1 MKSLIQYIYYR
12 LTKFYKNTFGIE
24 DSPGFLIQSCYDWGS
39 QILTSIVCFYILAI
53 ETIILQFL
61 GIRMKTS
68 FILITMLPF
77 IFLHIFFEDVFG
89 DEKKLFAELD
99 KKFKGDKYPI
109 IKGVIIAIFAIL
121 SLVSFI
127 MALRFCK

>member
-68 FILITMLPF
+68 YHSSFCISSLKM
-77 IFLHIFFEDVFG
+77 
-89 DEKKLFAELD
+89 
-99 KKFKGDKYPI
+99 
-109 IKGVIIAIFAIL
+109 
-121 SLVSFI
+121 SLVMKKSFLQNWI
-127 MALRFCK
+127 KNSKETSTQL

>member
-39 QILTSIVCFYILAI
+39 QILTAIVCFYILAI

-61 GIRMKTS
+61 EIRMKTS

-77 IFLHIFFEDVFG
+77 IYLQIFFEDVFG
-89 DEKKLFAELD
+89 DEKNFLQNW
-99 KKFKGDKYPI
+99 
-109 IKGVIIAIFAIL
+109 IKNSKETSTQL
-121 SLVSFI
+121 
-127 MALRFCK
+127 

>member
-77 IFLHIFFEDVFG
+77 IFLHINGV
-89 DEKKLFAELD
+89 KT
-99 KKFKGDKYPI
+99 KFPPHYVYHNESSVLYYYTPTQNSIYIRKVKSYKDLYRNLG
-109 IKGVIIAIFAIL
+109 F
-121 SLVSFI
+121 
-127 MALRFCK
+127 